1 MAYKY
6 DVAAIGSPIVDV
18 LAPVDH
24 QFLLDNNIA
33 KGVTTLIDEHR
44 AAQLYAA
51 LGTARE
57 IAGGSAAN
65 TMAGLAS
72 LGGRGLFEGKIKRD
86 ARGRSFAENLK
97 GLGIDFTTPPAEDGP
112 STAMCLIAV
121 TPDGDRSM
129 NTYLGA
135 ARELSSGDVDEK
147 KVASA
152 QILYIEGYLW
162 DAPSAKEACLKAIR
176 AAKKT
181 GTKVAF
187 TLSDPFL
194 VGRYRDEFRKLLGD
208 LDIIFANEEEAKS
221 LFELQSFDAVLQAAR
236 SSWHGIAALTRSEK
250 GCVIAQGS
258 EVHVVDA
265 APIARLVDTT
275 GAGDQFAAGFLYAL
289 TRGRGLAQCGKLA
302 VLCAAEVISHY
313 GARPE
318 TPLDVLAA
326 QAGLS

>member
-1 MAYKY
+1 
-6 DVAAIGSPIVDV
+6 
-18 LAPVDH
+18 
-24 QFLLDNNIA
+24 
-33 KGVTTLIDEHR
+33 
-44 AAQLYAA
+44 
-51 LGTARE
+51 
-57 IAGGSAAN
+57 
-65 TMAGLAS
+65 MAGIAS
-72 LGGRGLFEGKIKRD
+72 LGGQGLFEGKIKRD
-86 ARGRSFAENLK
+86 ARGRSFSENLK
-97 GLGIDFTTPPAEDGP
+97 GVGIDFTTPPADDGP
-112 STAMCLIAV
+112 ATAMCLIAV

-135 ARELSSGDVDEK
+135 ARELSSRDVDEK
-147 KVASA
+147 KVTAA

-176 AAKKT
+176 VAKKT
-181 GTKVAF
+181 GTRVAF

-194 VGRYRDEFRKLLGD
+194 VGRYRAEFRELLGD

-221 LFELQSFDAVLQAAR
+221 LFELESFDAVLQAAR

-265 APIARLVDTT
+265 APVERVVDTT

-289 TRGRGLAQCGKLA
+289 TRGRGLAQCGNLA

-318 TPLDVLAA
+318 TPLDVLARK
-326 QAGLS
+326 AGLL